1 MKRPQQEE
9 QVAFQNDDD
18 EQDLSL
24 SSGVKFNT
32 NKTQFK
38 NHTKNLPDI
47 KKLAKDIE
55 QNKLDKN
62 RLAFEL
68 GQKFIQLLNDQTLV
82 SNKGPK
88 ILDYEKQVCS
98 QLFLLAQELNNS
110 PNENEAAGSL
120 VLETLFFK
128 ALLKQRDRLNELEY
142 SLAEEVDKIKK
153 HLKISE

>member
-1 MKRPQQEE
+1 MKKEE
-9 QVAFQNDDD
+9 SNRVAFQNNDD
-18 EQDLSL
+18 EKDLKL

-38 NHTKNLPDI
+38 NPAKNLPDI
-47 KKLAKDIE
+47 KKLAQDIE
-55 QNKLDKN
+55 QNKVDKN

-68 GQKFIQLLNDQTLV
+68 GQNFIQLLNDKTLV
-82 SNKGPK
+82 NNKGPK
-88 ILDYEKQVCS
+88 SLEYEKQVCG
-98 QLFLLAQELNNS
+98 QLFILAQQLNNS

-142 SLAEEVDKIKK
+142 NLFEEINLIKK